1 MKKIKILFSLSMN
14 YTENLYKLQDFV
26 IKKTEY
32 ENLCNIFTKYVDEN
46 KNESF
51 L

>member
-1 MKKIKILFSLSMN
+1 MKEINKLLKSFDK
-14 YTENLYKLQDFV
+14 LYRKSLQDNV
-26 IKKTEY
+26 IDKTEY
-32 ENLCNIFTKYVDEN
+32 DSLCIIFAKYVDEN

>member
-1 MKKIKILFSLSMN
+1 MYRKS
-14 YTENLYKLQDFV
+14 LQDNV
-26 IKKTEY
+26 IV
-32 ENLCNIFTKYVDEN
+32 ENEHNPLCNTYTGYVDET